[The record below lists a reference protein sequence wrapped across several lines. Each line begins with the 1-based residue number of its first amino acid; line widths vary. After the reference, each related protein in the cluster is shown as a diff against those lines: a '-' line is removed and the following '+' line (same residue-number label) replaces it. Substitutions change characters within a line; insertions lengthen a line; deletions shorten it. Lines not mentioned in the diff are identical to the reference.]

1 MEDFLIYFEPGECV
15 VYIFALNKKLRP
27 DIIGLDIQIQRRRV
41 KMSPEMEDEDSLR
54 RGAVI
59 QTEPELGL
67 VNVERLPVP
76 EKIVLTSEKRFQ

>member
-1 MEDFLIYFEPGECV
+1 MHRNINCFE
-15 VYIFALNKKLRP
+15 LRQLRP
-27 DIIGLDIQIQRRRV
+27 DIIGLNIQIQRRRV
-41 KMSPEMEDEDSLR
+41 EMSPKMEGEHSLR

-76 EKIVLTSEKRFQ
+76 ERIVLTSEKRF

>member
-1 MEDFLIYFEPGECV
+1 MSLETHRNNKLALI
-15 VYIFALNKKLRP
+15 KKQRP

-41 KMSPEMEDEDSLR
+41 EMSPKMESEDSLR

-76 EKIVLTSEKRFQ
+76 ERIVLTSEKRF

>member
-1 MEDFLIYFEPGECV
+1 MHRNNKLALI
-15 VYIFALNKKLRP
+15 KKQRP

-41 KMSPEMEDEDSLR
+41 EMSPEMEGEHSLR

-76 EKIVLTSEKRFQ
+76 ERIVLTSEKRF

>member
-1 MEDFLIYFEPGECV
+1 MHRNNKL
-15 VYIFALNKKLRP
+15 ALNKKQRP

-41 KMSPEMEDEDSLR
+41 EMSPEMEGEDSLR

-59 QTEPELGL
+59 QTEPQLGL

-76 EKIVLTSEKRFQ
+76 ERIVLTSEKRF

>member
-1 MEDFLIYFEPGECV
+1 MHRNNKLALI
-15 VYIFALNKKLRP
+15 KKQRP

-41 KMSPEMEDEDSLR
+41 EMSPEMESEDSLR

-76 EKIVLTSEKRFQ
+76 ERIVLTSEKRF

>member
-1 MEDFLIYFEPGECV
+1 
-15 VYIFALNKKLRP
+15 
-27 DIIGLDIQIQRRRV
+27 
-41 KMSPEMEDEDSLR
+41 MSPEMEGEHSLS

>member
-1 MEDFLIYFEPGECV
+1 
-15 VYIFALNKKLRP
+15 
-27 DIIGLDIQIQRRRV
+27 
-41 KMSPEMEDEDSLR
+41 MSPEMEGEHSLS

-76 EKIVLTSEKRFQ
+76 EKIVLTSNIKDSSDLLHEQLARLLFLFSPRVPHVLLLLFNFLHDLSK

>member
-1 MEDFLIYFEPGECV
+1 MHRNNKL
-15 VYIFALNKKLRP
+15 ALNKKQRP
-27 DIIGLDIQIQRRRV
+27 DIIWLDIQIQRRRIE
-41 KMSPEMEDEDSLR
+41 MSPEMEGEDSLR

-76 EKIVLTSEKRFQ
+76 ERIVLTSEKRF

>member
-1 MEDFLIYFEPGECV
+1 MHRNNKLALI
-15 VYIFALNKKLRP
+15 KKQRP

-41 KMSPEMEDEDSLR
+41 EMSPKMEGEDSLR

-67 VNVERLPVP
+67 VNVERLPIP
-76 EKIVLTSEKRFQ
+76 ERELY